1 MKRTLIIA
9 ALVLLTLV
17 PSFAGRRDPL
27 TAKET
32 DDIREVATE
41 PEKRLPL
48 YVRFAG
54 ARLETVEHLRS
65 DPRFG
70 ADRGP
75 QIHDLLEDFT
85 TIIDELGD
93 NIDEFVIRKNDIR
106 KPLKTVIEQMSGWQL
121 KLRAIKESKNQP
133 AFQNEFRDYE
143 FVLDNAVEA
152 VNGGLDSARKTLQE
166 QEAHASELKKA
177 EKEKK

>member
-1 MKRTLIIA
+1 MKRILLAA
-9 ALVLLTLV
+9 ALLLLTV
-17 PSFAGRRDPL
+17 VTSFAARRDPL
-27 TAKET
+27 TSKET

-41 PEKRLPL
+41 PDKRLPL
-48 YVRFAG
+48 YVRFAR
-54 ARLETVEHLRS
+54 ARIDTVEHLRS

-85 TIIDELGD
+85 TIVDELGD
-93 NIDEFVIRKNDIR
+93 NIDEFVSRKEDIR

-121 KLRAIKESKNQP
+121 KLRAIKESKDQP
-133 AFQNEFRDYE
+133 AFQNEFRDYD
-143 FVLDNAVEA
+143 FVLDAA
-152 VNGGLDSARKTLQE
+152 TDSVNSGLDSARKTLQE

-177 EKEKK
+177 EPRKP